1 MNNRL
6 FYRIFH
12 IIHKERHQIESKMKV
27 SLLFH
32 TLIHLKTIQLF
43 YQIKYRINKAKYCE
57 THFLCKNKKIT
68 LFPPI
73 PKYSCIKKETFTFLN
88 LSATF
93 HSWNDTR
100 QGMLWAYNLNY
111 MDWLQQENMSW
122 EEGAQWIDRF
132 IADLPK
138 NKIGLDPYPI
148 ALRGINW
155 IKFIVQHSDEWDESR
170 IKRWN
175 QSLYSQYRLLI
186 RKLEYHLLGNHLLE
200 DAYSLFFA
208 SIYFADKTFYDKA
221 TQLLSKELN
230 EQILNDGAHY
240 EQSPMYHCILL
251 DRLLDC
257 YNLSAHN
264 MDFEGQETIS
274 LLLKQKAELMLG
286 HLSNILYK
294 DGTYPLFNDST
305 IGIAP
310 TPEALFQYAQRLSIT
325 WSRIALKDCGYR
337 KIQNTAFEGFV
348 DVGNITATYQP
359 GHTHADTF
367 SYELRIKD
375 KPFIIDTGISTYN
388 KTQRRQ
394 YERSTSAH
402 NTVTIA
408 HTDSNEVWG
417 GFRVGRRAHVILQ
430 KDTSHSITAVHSGF
444 GRKTLHKRTFALES
458 TSFTVRDDITSDQ
471 TACSHIHF
479 APEATIISYTNNQIQ
494 TNVATICIENADSV
508 EIHPGKASTAYN
520 TFQDIAIA
528 RIHFK
533 HHSIYRI
540 SIIQ

>member
-1 MNNRL
+1 
-6 FYRIFH
+6 
-12 IIHKERHQIESKMKV
+12 MKV

-57 THFLCKNKKIT
+57 THFLCKNKKTT

-88 LSATF
+88 LSAIF

-208 SIYFADKTFYDKA
+208 SIYFSDKTFYDKA

-264 MDFEGQETIS
+264 MVFEGQETIS

-294 DGTYPLFNDST
+294 DGTYPLFNDSA

-310 TPEALFQYAQRLSIT
+310 TPEALFQYAQRLNIT

-444 GRKTLHKRTFALES
+444 RRKTLHKRTFALES

-471 TACSHIHF
+471 TACSYIHF

-540 SIIQ
+540 SVIQ